1 MTGDIE
7 VVNETV
13 SMRMLLGW
21 VVGLDKIKI
30 QQSSW
35 VRCVEVMNLIE
46 SQNCETCASVAVA

>member
-21 VVGLDKIKI
+21 VMGMDKIKI
-30 QQSSW
+30 QQVKLGSLH
-35 VRCVEVMNLIE
+35 RGHE
-46 SQNCETCASVAVA
+46 SN